1 MKDDPEGVND
11 TLPGEDSA
19 APTEAGG
26 VNSEPVDVDG
36 RETLVSSPQQV
47 EASDDETRTDSFIRW
62 LPTMWLSHRRRKE
75 LVTRSSSDGVDFAVY
90 ASSSR
95 PVAGREPV
103 RDPDTV
109 QVDAKRGIRAD
120 RAGRASLDAAERAA
134 PTIITRRSS
143 TGRRR
148 TLALA
153 SVVALA
159 AAGLGVAILAG
170 RPVGTQSP
178 PAAAA
183 VVATARAIGAPTQPA
198 ESAAQTDLAAP
209 SLQIASAIADRS
221 PSKTVAGDGKTRAEP
236 AFKELRSKLDPSSR
250 PPQGV
255 ESASTANTRPTSTS
269 IPSSVP
275 AKEQYFEAP

>member
-11 TLPGEDSA
+11 TLAGENSA
-19 APTEAGG
+19 APTEPGG
-26 VNSEPVDVDG
+26 LNSEHDG
-36 RETLVSSPQQV
+36 VEGAETLVSSPQHL

-95 PVAGREPV
+95 PVASREPV
-103 RDPDTV
+103 GDSDKLQVDSKDGFRADPDG
-109 QVDAKRGIRAD
+109 RG
-120 RAGRASLDAAERAA
+120 SLDAAERAA
-134 PTIITRRSS
+134 PTVVTRRRP

-153 SVVALA
+153 SVVGLA
-159 AAGLGVAILAG
+159 AAAVSVAVLAS

-183 VVATARAIGAPTQPA
+183 VVATARAAGAPTQPA
-198 ESAAQTDLAAP
+198 ESAGQTDRAAP
-209 SLQIASAIADRS
+209 SLQTASAIADRS
-221 PSKTVAGDGKTRAEP
+221 PPKTTAGEGETRAEP
-236 AFKELRSKLDPSSR
+236 AFRELRSKLDAR
-250 PPQGV
+250 PRALQGV
-255 ESASTANTRPTSTS
+255 ESVSTANTRATSTS